1 MQGSVTTYRIEQS
14 TVSPTSPDNGQVLLV
29 VFLALDGLAD
39 LNAVRNIAKRV
50 CYKAPIPRKTPSFI
64 LTINGVK
71 PITALAST

>member
-1 MQGSVTTYRIEQS
+1 
-14 TVSPTSPDNGQVLLV
+14 V
-29 VFLALDGLAD
+29 VFLALDGLVN

-50 CYKAPIPRKTPSFI
+50 CYKTPIPRKTPSFI

>member
-1 MQGSVTTYRIEQS
+1 MF
-14 TVSPTSPDNGQVLLV
+14 V
-29 VFLALDGLAD
+29 VFLALDGLVN

-71 PITALAST
+71 PITALASYLMKMLREIEGLGLMMLG

>member
-1 MQGSVTTYRIEQS
+1 
-14 TVSPTSPDNGQVLLV
+14 LFV
-29 VFLALDGLAD
+29 VFLALDGLVD

-71 PITALAST
+71 PITALASYLMKMLREIEGLGLMMARLTLRE